1 MSNYPKGSEWRK
13 WDLHVHSPASH
24 GFSGTWD
31 QFETQLKNGDCEV
44 IGIND
49 YFSVAGYKQI
59 KEKISAGTLDIGDK
73 KILPVV
79 EFRMRDVLKNRQ
91 TGTTGT
97 NINFHIIFDDSIPVL
112 KIETFIKSLSVDS
125 SPTADFKRISEYRGT
140 TPIFWRKNRSPQFT
154 PTRPGGSSISKH
166 FKNCRVAGASLKTK
180 LTAE

>member
-1 MSNYPKGSEWRK
+1 MSNYPRGSEWKK
-13 WDLHVHSPASH
+13 WDLHVHSPASR

-49 YFSVAGYKQI
+49 YFSVAGYKKI

-91 TGTTGT
+91 TGTSGT
-97 NINFHIIFDDSIPVL
+97 NINFHVTRVQKFYNFK
-112 KIETFIKSLSVDS
+112 KIAT
-125 SPTADFKRISEYRGT
+125 
-140 TPIFWRKNRSPQFT
+140 
-154 PTRPGGSSISKH
+154 
-166 FKNCRVAGASLKTK
+166 
-180 LTAE
+180 